1 MMVVNDDGDNDDG
14 SDDDDDDVDEEEEEE
29 DNNDDGDDEV
39 MMTTMMMMRRRRT
52 TMLMMMVVLVVMM
65 VIELS
70 LSDWRQNS
78 NCFHGKSGGVV
89 IIVSHR
95 FSGKNTKFNKIIAVD
110 KNTRFKQSS
119 IHVKMLPSDKD
130 IKYFIRHV
138 TSMG

>member
-1 MMVVNDDGDNDDG
+1 MV
-14 SDDDDDDVDEEEEEE
+14 
-29 DNNDDGDDEV
+29 
-39 MMTTMMMMRRRRT
+39 
-52 TMLMMMVVLVVMM
+52 MMMVVLVVM
-65 VIELS
+65 ILTELS

-110 KNTRFKQSS
+110 KQTRFEQSS
-119 IHVKMLPSDKD
+119 KHVKMLPSDKD
-130 IKYFIRHV
+130 IKYFIRDV

>member
-1 MMVVNDDGDNDDG
+1 MV
-14 SDDDDDDVDEEEEEE
+14 
-29 DNNDDGDDEV
+29 
-39 MMTTMMMMRRRRT
+39 
-52 TMLMMMVVLVVMM
+52 MMMVVLVVMIL
-65 VIELS
+65 IELS

-78 NCFHGKSGGVV
+78 NCFHGKSGVV

-110 KNTRFKQSS
+110 KHTRFKQSS
-119 IHVKMLPSDKD
+119 KHVKMLPSDKD

>member
-1 MMVVNDDGDNDDG
+1 MV
-14 SDDDDDDVDEEEEEE
+14 
-29 DNNDDGDDEV
+29 
-39 MMTTMMMMRRRRT
+39 
-52 TMLMMMVVLVVMM
+52 MMMVVLVVMIL
-65 VIELS
+65 IELS

-78 NCFHGKSGGVV
+78 FHGKSGVVV

-110 KNTRFKQSS
+110 KHTKFKQSS
-119 IHVKMLPSDKD
+119 KHVKMLPSDKD

>member
-78 NCFHGKSGGVV
+78 KSGVVV

>member
-1 MMVVNDDGDNDDG
+1 MV
-14 SDDDDDDVDEEEEEE
+14 
-29 DNNDDGDDEV
+29 
-39 MMTTMMMMRRRRT
+39 
-52 TMLMMMVVLVVMM
+52 MMMVVVVDMM
-65 VIELS
+65 VKELS
-70 LSDWRQNS
+70 PSDCRRNS
-78 NCFHGKSGGVV
+78 NCFHGKSGVVV

-110 KNTRFKQSS
+110 KHTRFKQSS